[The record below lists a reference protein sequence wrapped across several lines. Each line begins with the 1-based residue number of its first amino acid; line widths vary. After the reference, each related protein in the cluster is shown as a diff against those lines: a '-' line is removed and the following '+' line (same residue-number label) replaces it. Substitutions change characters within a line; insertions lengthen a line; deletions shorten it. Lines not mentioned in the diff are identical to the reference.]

1 MPIYKQYD
9 QQELNRQYN
18 NRLQVPHHSIHT
30 NRWDII
36 SKQTEEEFTSIQDI
50 AYGELAKQRLDI
62 YPSSKPKSKTLV
74 FIHGGYWRSMDKKS
88 FHFVAK
94 AFHDYDITTVLIT
107 YPLAPEFSMS
117 QIVFSCRKA
126 IRWVHE
132 NISEYNG
139 DPGQIYLAGHS
150 AGGHLAAMMMTE
162 DAEYPNRFI
171 KGVCTLSGL
180 FNLLPVQLS
189 EVNETLQM
197 DKSMALKNSPVQ
209 LQTALHCPLL
219 ITVGAD
225 ETEEYLAQSNELFE
239 RWKGFIPAELLVLKT
254 LNHYSIIEDLLNA
267 DSTLH
272 KKICGLMGI

>member
-1 MPIYKQYD
+1 M
-9 QQELNRQYN
+9 
-18 NRLQVPHHSIHT
+18 
-30 NRWDII
+30 
-36 SKQTEEEFTSIQDI
+36 EEEFTSIKDI
-50 AYGELAKQRLDI
+50 AYGYLARERLDI

-94 AFHDYDITTVLIT
+94 AFHDYDITTVFIT
-107 YPLAPEFSMS
+107 YPLAPEFSIS
-117 QIVFSCRKA
+117 QIVLSCRKA
-126 IRWVHE
+126 INWVHK
-132 NISEYNG
+132 NISEYNA
-139 DPGQIYLAGHS
+139 DPEQIYLAGHS

-162 DAEYPNRFI
+162 EVGYPNLFI
-171 KGVCTLSGL
+171 KGVCTMSGL

-197 DKSMALKNSPVQ
+197 DKSMALENSPVQ
-209 LQTALHCPLL
+209 LQPAIHCPLL

-239 RWKGFIPAELLVLKT
+239 KWKELMPVELLKLKA

-267 DSTLH
+267 ESILH
-272 KKICGLMGI
+272 QKIYGLMNI